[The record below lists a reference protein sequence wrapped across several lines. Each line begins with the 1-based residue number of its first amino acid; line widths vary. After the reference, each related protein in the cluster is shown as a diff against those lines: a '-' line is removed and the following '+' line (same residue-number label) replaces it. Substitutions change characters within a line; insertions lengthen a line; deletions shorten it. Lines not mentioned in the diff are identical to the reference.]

1 MKNKASQELFSY
13 WNAQRGLRRAPARND
28 INPGAL
34 RSVLGDTFMLTRE
47 AGVEPT
53 FRLAGTRI
61 CDMFGRE
68 LKGTTFLTLWDARSH
83 RELQEILEHL
93 SEETAGVVA
102 GVIGQADDEAPLPL
116 EMLLLPLYGAGATEA
131 RSIGTLAPASP
142 AGRLDLQSV
151 SGLSL
156 QGWRV
161 VGPQVED
168 VMVPRYVDTPAVARP
183 GLVVHSGGR
192 T

>member
-1 MKNKASQELFSY
+1 MKNKASQELFNY

-34 RSVLGDTFMLTRE
+34 TSALGDIFMLTRE

-83 RELQEILEHL
+83 RELRDILDHL
-93 SEETAGVVA
+93 TEESAGVVA
-102 GVIGQADDEAPLPL
+102 GVIGDADDEAPIPL
-116 EMLLLPLYGAGATEA
+116 EMTLLPLYGAGATEA
-131 RSIGTLAPASP
+131 RSIGTLAPVSA
-142 AGRLDLQSV
+142 AGRVDLQTV

-161 VGPQVED
+161 VGPQVEE
-168 VMVPRYVDTPAVARP
+168 VMVPRFADAPAARS